1 MKVNINGYS
10 IEGTIDE
17 IKELIANQET
27 DSMDNDETKVC
38 SEKVWLENEV
48 LKQIDIAYEN
58 IVPEAEITRE
68 IKNTIYSDERIFD
81 EVEIKMVLEFTKER
95 EEL

>member
-10 IEGTIDE
+10 IEGTVDE

-27 DSMDNDETKVC
+27 DGMDNDETTGKL
-38 SEKVWLENEV
+38 KREV

-58 IVPEAEITRE
+58 MVPEAEITRE
-68 IKNTIYSDERIFD
+68 IKNTIYTDEGTFD
-81 EVEIKMVLEFTKER
+81 EVEVAMVLEYTEKR
-95 EEL
+95 IY